1 MSKKKTDEE
10 FRKELKQINPNIEPL
25 EEYKGANTIISFKC
39 LKCNHIWKT
48 TPSAIINTNNGCPN
62 CARRPKITNE
72 IFKNRLKKINKN
84 LQVLTEYKSR
94 GTKVKIK
101 CLKCNYIWEA
111 KPGNLLNNRTGC
123 PQCTG
128 NIKKTNGQFLKEL
141 KLISPELEPLE
152 EYINKGTK
160 IKIKCTLCG
169 NIWLSTP
176 DRLLRS
182 KSKCPIC
189 AKNRRTK
196 PEKIFEE
203 EIFNI
208 NPNFELL
215 DKYVNSKKKLRVKC
229 KTCGT
234 IKLIEP
240 NTTLN
245 LGYIKC
251 NTCNPTGS
259 MEEQRLADNLTEEIN
274 KQTNELKE
282 LYKMERNVRMSDL
295 SGRQFEIDIYF
306 PNLKIGVEYDGV
318 YYHNDKV
325 KYQRYILDKKEFFW
339 DNFGIHIIFVNSIE
353 YNYNPDVVQDKIMS
367 ALNIYKK
374 LAYARKLKVI
384 EVDYETSTEFLE
396 LNHIQGG
403 DSSGVRFGLVTKKTN
418 VLVALMTFSKV
429 RNIVKSKSDAK
440 DTYELVRY
448 CVMKGLKITGGFSK
462 LLKHA
467 EKYLQSIGVKY
478 IKTFADRRF
487 TKDSDNVYL
496 RNGFELSNI
505 SGQNYLYF
513 KNGEVLTRYQ
523 CQKHKLRNLLGEE
536 NFDESM
542 TERENMLFN
551 GYSVYWDCGNLVY
564 YKEIAKP

>member
-1 MSKKKTDEE
+1 M
-10 FRKELKQINPNIEPL
+10 
-25 EEYKGANTIISFKC
+25 
-39 LKCNHIWKT
+39 
-48 TPSAIINTNNGCPN
+48 
-62 CARRPKITNE
+62 
-72 IFKNRLKKINKN
+72 
-84 LQVLTEYKSR
+84 
-94 GTKVKIK
+94 
-101 CLKCNYIWEA
+101 
-111 KPGNLLNNRTGC
+111 
-123 PQCTG
+123 
-128 NIKKTNGQFLKEL
+128 
-141 KLISPELEPLE
+141 
-152 EYINKGTK
+152 
-160 IKIKCTLCG
+160 
-169 NIWLSTP
+169 
-176 DRLLRS
+176 
-182 KSKCPIC
+182 
-189 AKNRRTK
+189 
-196 PEKIFEE
+196 
-203 EIFNI
+203 
-208 NPNFELL
+208 
-215 DKYVNSKKKLRVKC
+215 
-229 KTCGT
+229 
-234 IKLIEP
+234 
-240 NTTLN
+240 
-245 LGYIKC
+245 
-251 NTCNPTGS
+251 
-259 MEEQRLADNLTEEIN
+259 
-274 KQTNELKE
+274 
-282 LYKMERNVRMSDL
+282 
-295 SGRQFEIDIYF
+295 
-306 PNLKIGVEYDGV
+306 
-318 YYHNDKV
+318 
-325 KYQRYILDKKEFFW
+325 
-339 DNFGIHIIFVNSIE
+339 NSIE

-374 LAYARKLKVI
+374 LAYARKLKII

-429 RNIVKSKSDAK
+429 RNIVKSKSDAE

-467 EKYLQSIGVKY
+467 EKYLKSIGVKY

-487 TKDSDNVYL
+487 TKDSNNVYL